1 MTSRYWGEEKQA
13 DVHYEVY
20 LKKVCYHSDG
30 RHWKSHQNAK
40 LSNCAVAKSRLN
52 VLRYNL
58 FNGWSDRDV
67 DDDRLEW
74 ETIKI
79 RVIKAATLQKWVL
92 DMVLIE
98 DDCARG
104 YLFELFFETYR
115 AVATPID
122 VLRIILSD
130 LKTLLNDNGRVRR
143 AAQCQWKFQTWCTV
157 LRRWLSRYP
166 EDFDEYPKYTCLC
179 EILEFSRKNN
189 DVLDL
194 VAEKATTM
202 RSQFTRQFMLP
213 KCKSCF
219 SFMQNGLLSHVD
231 MLDYVGNCTMS
242 RHLDLTHMDPLYI
255 AEQLTCIDAD
265 LFKRL
270 ICYQCQSYFWSRR
283 FKSSSASD
291 CVNTVRATVDQFN
304 ALARRVMS
312 SVVYNIHEKAYYR
325 AKVICCWILVA
336 QELRSL
342 KNFNSLKAILSAL
355 QSEPV
360 YRLRSAWSLVSSD
373 MLDFFQEL
381 SRVFGEDDN
390 SAAIRSLLLKEGTSK
405 TAVGVGAKTRR
416 VKLKRYR
423 RTASCDMLEVRG
435 TVPYLGT
442 FLTDLSMIDT
452 AFSDFTSEG
461 LINVDKRRREYD
473 VIGQVKLIQKN
484 VKYYRIKMDPKFWV
498 WFRALPDLDE
508 KLCYDLS
515 CCIEPT
521 KEECSISCSKI
532 CSQLF
537 SEDEFSNSS
546 SGSPN
551 RVTNRRRCSQ
561 LLSAVKLLDR
571 SIFYQPL
578 KDDNE
583 SGTTADS
590 AHGSGASSIN
600 KQRSPVDAGADCY
613 IVRVTLEK
621 SLQGDVNYETL
632 YKSVKLENCDRTRD
646 LIKKALAKHNVNASA
661 DQFSIVQIL
670 PDGKQLQLPE
680 QANAFYA
687 AANRMEK
694 MTFMLKKRELGS
706 TPSVQRSDSRMS
718 SNLSRW
724 SSTGTLAFV

>member
-30 RHWKSHQNAK
+30 RHWKSSHQNAK
-40 LSNCAVAKSRLN
+40 LTNCAVAKSRLN

-58 FNGWSDRDV
+58 FNGWTDRDV
-67 DDDRLEW
+67 EDDRLEW

-115 AVATPID
+115 AVATPMD

-130 LKTLLNDNGRVRR
+130 LQTLLNDNGRVRR
-143 AAQCQWKFQTWCTV
+143 TAQCQWKFQTWCTV
-157 LRRWLSRYP
+157 LRRWLGRYP
-166 EDFDEYPKYTCLC
+166 EDFDEYPKYTCLG
-179 EILEFSRKNN
+179 EIVEFSRKNN

-194 VAEKATTM
+194 LAEKATTM
-202 RSQFTRQFMLP
+202 RSQFTRQIMLP
-213 KCKSCF
+213 KCTI
-219 SFMQNGLLSHVD
+219 SFVQNGLLSAD

-283 FKSSSASD
+283 FKSSSAGD

-304 ALARRVMS
+304 ALARRVMA
-312 SVVYNIHEKAYYR
+312 SVVYNVHEKAYYR

-360 YRLRSAWSLVSSD
+360 YRLRSAWSLVSAD
-373 MLDFFQEL
+373 VLDFFQQL

-390 SAAIRSLLLKEGTSK
+390 SAAIRNLLVKEGTSK
-405 TAVGVGAKTRR
+405 TAVGFGAKTRR

-521 KEECSISCSKI
+521 KDECSVSCSKI

-551 RVTNRRRCSQ
+551 RVASRRRCSQ
-561 LLSAVKLLDR
+561 LLSAVKLRER

-578 KDDNE
+578 KDD
-583 SGTTADS
+583 TS
-590 AHGSGASSIN
+590 AANSANHGSGASSSN
-600 KQRSPVDAGADCY
+600 GQQQRSPVNADCY

-632 YKSVKLENCDRTRD
+632 YKSVKLENSDRTRD

-687 AANRMEK
+687 AASRMDK
-694 MTFMLKKRELGS
+694 MTFMLKKKELGS

-718 SNLSRW
+718 SCLSRW